1 MIIMLTRF
9 TEEFKHF
16 SSFFRCL
23 TVIWFAEIRSHS
35 RNDGK
40 INKSESIICKIYNL
54 HFTFHTKYSKIIN
67 YIQICYLQ
75 IDVDADRLHTDRLLA
90 DIQSI
95 WLQ

>member
-40 INKSESIICKIYNL
+40 INKSESI
-54 HFTFHTKYSKIIN
+54 
-67 YIQICYLQ
+67 
-75 IDVDADRLHTDRLLA
+75 
-90 DIQSI
+90 
-95 WLQ
+95 